1 MSIDNDRNPEPH
13 GGETGQPEKKAW
25 FAPQLTSESI
35 AGLTENG
42 GTPGSDGLGS
52 STLS

>member
-13 GGETGQPEKKAW
+13 GGETGEPEKKPW

-35 AGLTENG
+35 AGLTEHG
-42 GTPGSDGLGS
+42 GSPGNDGAGT